1 MTFKDDTSPN
11 YGSLSRN
18 STSSTNEEEGGDTFD
33 ASAVPG
39 RRPPRFS
46 LTRDSSHGTTHAP
59 ENMRTSNVY
68 TPSKRR
74 LFDTWLMRDYSVKG
88 GMSSLRHL
96 EKFVGPTVSEK

>member
-46 LTRDSSHGTTHAP
+46 LTRDFSHGTTHAP

-68 TPSKRR
+68 TQSKRR
-74 LFDTWLMRDYSVKG
+74 LFDRWLR

-96 EKFVGPTVSEK
+96 EKFVGPTVSET